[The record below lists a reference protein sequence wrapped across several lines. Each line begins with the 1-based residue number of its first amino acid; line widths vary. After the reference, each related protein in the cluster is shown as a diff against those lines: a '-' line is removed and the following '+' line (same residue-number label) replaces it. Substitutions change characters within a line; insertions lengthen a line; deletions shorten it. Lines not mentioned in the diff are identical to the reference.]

1 MHSVFKVRTFS
12 VSFRISKLNI
22 EEFDDGK
29 TVRAEFE
36 NFEAIKTEFEIRGMI
51 IAPNRPLTQPSLLYL

>member
-1 MHSVFKVRTFS
+1 MHSVFKVRTSF

-29 TVRAEFE
+29 TVRAGFE
-36 NFEAIKTEFEIRGMI
+36 NLR
-51 IAPNRPLTQPSLLYL
+51 L